1 MFNPILRLV
10 LAVQLGASRASAR
23 MAASDRGQS
32 TAEYAMVLG
41 GIALLVAAVFTQTD
55 VFKTLFD
62 KAISLIQIGGK

>member
-1 MFNPILRLV
+1 
-10 LAVQLGASRASAR
+10 